1 MMQNLTRLSDPG
13 LRKEPT
19 RDLDSQKG
27 STNSSE
33 NNNLPLKNASVVS
46 LPLMASNSCALE
58 VLPNKPKKTDTVTL
72 VPRNEL
78 AEQRYEYCVRVIR
91 WLEHE
96 GYMQREL
103 RVKFLTWFSVKAT
116 DQERR
121 VVNTFIDV
129 LLDDP
134 ASLVAQ
140 LVDAFMDGISGK
152 EKPIDKRVFL
162 AKLWH

>member
-1 MMQNLTRLSDPG
+1 MTRSLTGISDPG
-13 LRKEPT
+13 FRKEPT
-19 RDLDSQKG
+19 RELDSQKG

-33 NNNLPLKNASVVS
+33 NNNLPPKNASVVS
-46 LPLMASNSCALE
+46 LPLMVSNSGPLE
-58 VLPNKPKKTDTVTL
+58 VLPNKPNTDTPIL
-72 VPRNEL
+72 VPKNES

-91 WLEHE
+91 WLEYE

-152 EKPIDKRVFL
+152 EKPVDKRIFL